1 MTRENANQC
10 YATVSHGSV
19 LLWKHGWN
27 SPLCTVVRDA
37 ISAVVYGEDLVIS
50 FRDGRSVLYRITAS
64 GSSAYPI
71 RTLR

>member
-1 MTRENANQC
+1 MTRENSDRC
-10 YATVSHGSV
+10 YATISRGSV

-27 SPLCTVVRDA
+27 SPLCTVARDA
-37 ISAVVYGEDLVIS
+37 ISAVVYGEDLVVS